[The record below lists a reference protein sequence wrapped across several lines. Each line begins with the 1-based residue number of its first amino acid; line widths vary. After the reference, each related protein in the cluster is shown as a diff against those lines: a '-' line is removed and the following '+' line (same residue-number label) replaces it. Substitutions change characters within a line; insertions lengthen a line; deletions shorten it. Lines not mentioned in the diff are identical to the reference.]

1 MPGFATRL
9 LLLPLLLALTACG
22 SGGDRSMEVDRAI
35 EGDRAAAEEPAAPEV
50 GLAIGAAAPELVG
63 IEGWINSEPLTLA
76 GLFEENRVVL
86 IDVWTYSC
94 INCIHTLPYVRNW
107 HAKYEDRGLTVIGV
121 HTPEFS
127 FEKDR
132 ENVIEAAERLGVSYP
147 IAQDNDW
154 ETWRALNNHY
164 WPALFLVGA
173 DGTVRYQHFG
183 EGRYEEIE
191 REIRDALTESGHDV
205 SEIPLGGV
213 AARQAG

>member
-1 MPGFATRL
+1 MPGGFATRL

-22 SGGDRSMEVDRAI
+22 SGGDRPIEGNRAI
-35 EGDRAAAEEPAAPEV
+35 EGDRAAAEEPAVPEV

-86 IDVWTYSC
+86 VDVWTYSC
-94 INCIHTLPYVRNW
+94 SNCIHTLPHVRGW
-107 HAKYEDRGLTVIGV
+107 HEKYAGRGLTIIGV

-127 FEKDR
+127 FERDR
-132 ENVIEAAERLGVSYP
+132 DNVIEAAERLGVSYA

-154 ETWRALNNHY
+154 QTWRALNNRY
-164 WPALFLVGA
+164 WPALFLIGA

-191 REIRDALTESGHDV
+191 LQIRNALTEAGHDV
-205 SEIPLGGV
+205 ADIPLGGV
-213 AARQAG
+213 GS